1 MKKISYLV
9 ILCLVFGLSS
19 MTHAQKVALKSGSV
33 ASLGTLT
40 DIRVEYTYD
49 DLMVG
54 KMKEADYLKKKT
66 DEYNK
71 KEPGKGD
78 QWQKDW
84 VTDRETRYQPRFQ
97 DGFNNFCKMLGVDFK
112 VDPNAAG
119 KYRMVIHTTFTEPGY
134 NIYMTSKN
142 ASINAEVT
150 IFDESNAE
158 IAKLTIT
165 NSPGSGI
172 FEMDYDTGTRIQ
184 EAYANAG
191 RSLAAYILEEA
202 FNKKN

>member
-1 MKKISYLV
+1 MKKIIFLL
-9 ILCLVFGLSS
+9 IAGLLISLS
-19 MTHAQKVALKSGSV
+19 PAIQAQKVALKSGSV
-33 ASLGTLT
+33 SSLGALSE
-40 DIRVEYTYD
+40 IRVEY
-49 DLMVG
+49 
-54 KMKEADYLKKKT
+54 KEADYLKKKT

-84 VTDRETRYQPRFQ
+84 VGDRETKFQPRYQ
-97 DGFNNFCKMLGVDFK
+97 DGFNNFCKMLGVNFK
-112 VDPNAAG
+112 VDPNADS
-119 KYRMVIHTTFTEPGY
+119 KIRMVVHTTFTEPGF

-150 IFDESNAE
+150 FFDASNAE
-158 IAKLTIT
+158 IAKVTIT

-172 FEMDYDTGTRIQ
+172 FELDYDTGIRIQ

-191 RSLAAYILEEA
+191 RSMAAYILEEA
-202 FNKKN
+202 FGKK